1 MALVAV
7 LAGTAVAADP
17 APTPLISKK
26 KTKNIARTQANK
38 AVDRLLPIDANELG
52 EIDEHSES
60 GTIAANTTGTV
71 EADCDGDER
80 VISGGW
86 RDNAPP
92 TGANLALVYEDH
104 RTSDGWRAS
113 IRAFGTAR
121 TITVFAY
128 CLEE

>member
-7 LAGTAVAADP
+7 LAGTAVAANP
-17 APTPLISKK
+17 EPTPLISKK

-38 AVDRLLPIDANELG
+38 AVDRLLPIDSNELG

-71 EADCDGDER
+71 EADCDEDEQ

-92 TGANLALVYEDH
+92 NATQIALVYEDH
-104 RTSDGWRAS
+104 RTNDGWRAS
-113 IRAFGTAR
+113 IRAFNTAR

>member
-17 APTPLISKK
+17 ARTPLISKK
-26 KTKNIARTQANK
+26 KTKNIARAQANK

-52 EIDEHSES
+52 EIDEHSETA
-60 GTIAANTTGTV
+60 TITANTTGTV
-71 EADCDGDER
+71 EVNCDEDEQ

-92 TGANLALVYEDH
+92 AANALALVYEDQ
-104 RTSDGWRAS
+104 RTGDGWRAS
-113 IRAFGTAR
+113 VRAFNTNR
-121 TITVFAY
+121 TITVYAY